1 MPAISIHGRQWY
13 YYIFLETNRNLVGL
27 FTSTFSR
34 SVAYVCAWQVM
45 LGGYSMGTTFDVNGI
60 WRILYHLHVLIEWG
74 TTDYRKWFD
83 EHVLGYL
90 QDCLAPTV

>member
-1 MPAISIHGRQWY
+1 
-13 YYIFLETNRNLVGL
+13 
-27 FTSTFSR
+27 
-34 SVAYVCAWQVM
+34 
-45 LGGYSMGTTFDVNGI
+45 MGTTFDVNGI